1 MNRPFH
7 MLIGQILLSF
17 ALLIAPLAQ
26 AEQRILI
33 ADSAKIEASSAVVA
47 RLRAQAQSSMQKR
60 HGKTQ
65 LDAEHSEA
73 LELSLSDLRA
83 ALPEVVAQI
92 AKAKA
97 ADVVLEPAIAKQFG
111 LQGIDISEEV
121 KIALDKRSEKL
132 GFIAP

>member
-1 MNRPFH
+1 MSLPRT
-7 MLIGQILLSF
+7 LIFIA
-17 ALLIAPLAQ
+17 ALLLAQ
-26 AEQRILI
+26 PGQADQRILI
-33 ADSAKIEASSAVVA
+33 ADSAKIEASSTVVA
-47 RLRAQAQSSMQKR
+47 RLRAEAAASMQKR

-73 LELSLSDLRA
+73 LELSLSDLRV
-83 ALPEVVAQI
+83 ALPEVVAEI

-111 LQGIDISEEV
+111 LQGLDISDEV
-121 KIALDKRSEKL
+121 KVALDKRSAKL